1 MDNTE
6 TNLELKID
14 SLAYGGSGVGRLP
27 EGKVV
32 FVPLTAPGDVIRFR
46 KVRERKGYIEGEMVE
61 LISPSPLRQEAPC
74 PAFGDCGGCAW
85 QHLPYEQQ
93 LKEKESIFRETL
105 WRLGTVERGRIDPV
119 VPSPE
124 SLNYRNRAQFKAS
137 YVEGRL
143 HLGFYRRKS
152 HDLIDIGDCPLM
164 SPLINKLMSQ
174 FKSLLA
180 GAPFRARMSQID
192 ISVDD
197 KDTKATAIIH
207 ITTRPTGE
215 DRAFA
220 EKSLDSL
227 SCLNGL
233 FFKSGQKRSLTAI
246 SVREGGKLSYSLP
259 MPGDAEGLDMAF
271 SSGGFTQVN
280 YLQNRALI
288 SHVLDF
294 LKGRDIGRALDL
306 FCGIGN
312 FSLPLAALAGEVI
325 AVEDYAPAIEDAKL
339 NALSAGIG
347 NCRFFAAD
355 ARQFVRKED
364 LNSFDLVLLD
374 PPREGAA
381 SIAKQLASSDV
392 PQIIYVSCNATTLAR
407 DLRLL
412 TRKGYCITRCT
423 PFDLFP
429 QTGHIESVTL
439 IEKG

>member
-1 MDNTE
+1 
-6 TNLELKID
+6 
-14 SLAYGGSGVGRLP
+14 
-27 EGKVV
+27 
-32 FVPLTAPGDVIRFR
+32 
-46 KVRERKGYIEGEMVE
+46 
-61 LISPSPLRQEAPC
+61 
-74 PAFGDCGGCAW
+74 
-85 QHLPYEQQ
+85 
-93 LKEKESIFRETL
+93 
-105 WRLGTVERGRIDPV
+105 
-119 VPSPE
+119 
-124 SLNYRNRAQFKAS
+124 
-137 YVEGRL
+137 
-143 HLGFYRRKS
+143 
-152 HDLIDIGDCPLM
+152 
-164 SPLINKLMSQ
+164 
-174 FKSLLA
+174 
-180 GAPFRARMSQID
+180 
-192 ISVDD
+192 
-197 KDTKATAIIH
+197 
-207 ITTRPTGE
+207 
-215 DRAFA
+215 
-220 EKSLDSL
+220 
-227 SCLNGL
+227 
-233 FFKSGQKRSLTAI
+233 
-246 SVREGGKLSYSLP
+246 

-288 SHVLDF
+288 SHVLDS

>member
-6 TNLELKID
+6 TSLELKID

-93 LKEKESIFRETL
+93 LVEKESIFRETL

-220 EKSLDSL
+220 EK
-227 SCLNGL
+227 
-233 FFKSGQKRSLTAI
+233 
-246 SVREGGKLSYSLP
+246 
-259 MPGDAEGLDMAF
+259 
-271 SSGGFTQVN
+271 
-280 YLQNRALI
+280 
-288 SHVLDF
+288 
-294 LKGRDIGRALDL
+294 
-306 FCGIGN
+306 
-312 FSLPLAALAGEVI
+312 
-325 AVEDYAPAIEDAKL
+325 
-339 NALSAGIG
+339 
-347 NCRFFAAD
+347 
-355 ARQFVRKED
+355 
-364 LNSFDLVLLD
+364 
-374 PPREGAA
+374 
-381 SIAKQLASSDV
+381 
-392 PQIIYVSCNATTLAR
+392 
-407 DLRLL
+407 
-412 TRKGYCITRCT
+412 
-423 PFDLFP
+423 
-429 QTGHIESVTL
+429 
-439 IEKG
+439 